1 MKRFDDLLYFTALC
15 FVALSAS
22 AAEGPPKIKT
32 PAPPEPNVKGALVFP
47 DKVPAGFKLV
57 YEQRFVTPD
66 SLADF
71 RFTDPA
77 AWRFAKTNDTTALEL
92 VKQSKYAPIVRSP
105 VNIALIADKVFG
117 DFVLEAD
124 LIQTGKEYGHRDM
137 CLFFGFQSPTNFYY
151 THIATAADPNAHNVF
166 IVNNAPRKNFA
177 KETTKGVN
185 WGLGVWHK
193 VRLERNLA
201 AGTIKVYFDDLTKPI
216 MIAEDK
222 TFGAGQIGFGS
233 FDDTGMVDNIRI
245 WSPSVETTP
254 TGFFKKAGGG

>member
-1 MKRFDDLLYFTALC
+1 MKRIPTFLSS
-15 FVALSAS
+15 VALAVVTVSS
-22 AAEGPPKIKT
+22 PAA
-32 PAPPEPNVKGALVFP
+32 
-47 DKVPAGFKLV
+47 DVPAGYKLV
-57 YEQRFVTPD
+57 YEQQFNDVAA
-66 SLADF
+66 LKDF
-71 RFTDPA
+71 RFTDPN
-77 AWRFAKTNDTTALEL
+77 AWAFAKTNDISALSL
-92 VKQSKYAPIVRSP
+92 VKQSQYKSIVRSP

-151 THIATAADPNAHNVF
+151 THIATAADPNAHNIF
-166 IVNNAPRKNFA
+166 IVNGAQRKNFA

-193 VRLERNLA
+193 VRLERNVT

-216 MIAEDK
+216 MVAEDK
-222 TFGAGQIGFGS
+222 TFGSGQIGFGS

-245 WSPSVETTP
+245 WAPVVEAKQ
-254 TGFFKKAGGG
+254 TGFFKPAN

>member
-1 MKRFDDLLYFTALC
+1 MNHVTTFLHTTALC
-15 FVALSAS
+15 FVALTSF
-22 AAEGPPKIKT
+22 AAEI
-32 PAPPEPNVKGALVFP
+32 PN
-47 DKVPAGFKLV
+47 DYKLA
-57 YEQRFVTPD
+57 YEQKFDTAAA
-66 SLADF
+66 LQDF
-71 RFTDPA
+71 RFTDPT
-77 AWRFAKTNDTTALEL
+77 AWGFAKTNDISALAL
-92 VKQSKYAPIVRSP
+92 MKQSKYAPVVRSP
-105 VNIALIADKVFG
+105 VNIALIGDKLFG

-201 AGTIKVYFDDLTKPI
+201 AGSIKVYFDDMTKPI

-245 WSPSVETTP
+245 WSPSVETKQ
-254 TGFFKKAGGG
+254 TGFFKTPQP

>member
-1 MKRFDDLLYFTALC
+1 MKYFPHLLLLALPSLQVGAAEKPAGIPADYQLAYEQKFDA
-15 FVALSAS
+15 AS
-22 AAEGPPKIKT
+22 ALG
-32 PAPPEPNVKGALVFP
+32 
-47 DKVPAGFKLV
+47 
-57 YEQRFVTPD
+57 
-66 SLADF
+66 DF

-77 AWRFAKTNDTTALEL
+77 AWRLARTNGAAALEL
-92 VKQSKYAPIVRSP
+92 VKQSKYSPVVRSP

-193 VRLERNLA
+193 VRLERHMA
-201 AGTIKVYFDDLTKPI
+201 SGTIKVYFDDLTKPI
-216 MIAEDK
+216 MTAEDK

-245 WSPSVETTP
+245 WSPSVDTKQ
-254 TGFFKKAGGG
+254 TGFFKAPKE

>member
-1 MKRFDDLLYFTALC
+1 MKLIPAFLGSLAFIA
-15 FVALSAS
+15 VALNSF
-22 AAEGPPKIKT
+22 AA
-32 PAPPEPNVKGALVFP
+32 
-47 DKVPAGFKLV
+47 DVPAGYKLV
-57 YEQRFVTPD
+57 YEQQFSD
-66 SLADF
+66 ASALNGF

-77 AWRFAKTNDTTALEL
+77 AWSFAKTNEISALAL
-92 VKQSKYAPIVRSP
+92 VKQSQYKPGVRSP

-166 IVNNAPRKNFA
+166 IVNGTPRKNFA

-185 WGLGVWHK
+185 WGLGIWHK
-193 VRLERNLA
+193 VRLERNVA

-216 MIAEDK
+216 MVAEDK
-222 TFGAGQIGFGS
+222 TFGSGQIGFGS

-245 WSPSVETTP
+245 WAPSVETKQTE
-254 TGFFKKAGGG
+254 FFKAAN